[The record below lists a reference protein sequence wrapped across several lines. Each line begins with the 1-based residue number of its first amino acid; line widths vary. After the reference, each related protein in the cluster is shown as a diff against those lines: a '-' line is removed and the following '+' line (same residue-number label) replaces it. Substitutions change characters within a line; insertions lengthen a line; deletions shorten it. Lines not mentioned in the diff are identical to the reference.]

1 MQNLAHV
8 LASSSTPTSLQ
19 TVLSVTTNTCI
30 DICNALHKG
39 SLAGI
44 LGVAGNE
51 NVQGEEQKKLDI
63 ISNDMLKTALL
74 ACPAV
79 RAVASE
85 EEDDIVPA
93 NTTGEYLIAFDPLD
107 GSSNIDINAMVGT
120 IFSIYHDT
128 GSKPATEQGFLKP
141 GSEQVAAGYVLY
153 GPSCMLVLTTGNGVQ
168 MFTLDPENN
177 DFVLTQDQ
185 VTVAA
190 ETQEFAINL
199 SNQRFWSAAMQNYVN
214 DLIAG
219 STGTR
224 KKDFNMRWV
233 AAMVGDVHRILCR
246 GGIFI
251 YPWDS
256 KSPNRAGKLRLMYE
270 ANPMA
275 MLIEQSGGK
284 AHTHSQRILDIQPE
298 GIHQRVAVILGAAN
312 EVDKCLSY

>member
-1 MQNLAHV
+1 MHNLAHV
-8 LASSSTPTSLQ
+8 LANSSTPNALQ
-19 TVLSVTTNTCI
+19 NLLSVTTDTCI
-30 DICNALHKG
+30 DICKALHKG

-63 ISNDMLKTALL
+63 ISNNMLKEALL
-74 ACPAV
+74 KCSDV
-79 RAVASE
+79 RAIASE

-93 NTTGEYLIAFDPLD
+93 NTQGQYLIAFDPLD

-128 GSKPATEQGFLKP
+128 GESPATEQSFLKP
-141 GSEQVAAGYVLY
+141 GTEQVAAGYVLY
-153 GPSCMLVLTTGNGVQ
+153 GPSCMLVLTTGQGVQ
-168 MFTLDPENN
+168 MFTLDPEKNE
-177 DFVLTQDQ
+177 FILTQNK
-185 VTVAA
+185 VEVAA
-190 ETQEFAINL
+190 DTQEFAINM
-199 SNQRFWSAAMQNYVN
+199 SNQRFWSAATQTYVS
-214 DLIAG
+214 DLVAG
-219 STGTR
+219 SSGTR
-224 KKDFNMRWV
+224 EKDFNMRWV

-256 KSPNRAGKLRLMYE
+256 KTPNRAGKLRLMYE

-275 MLIEQSGGK
+275 MLIEQAGGK
-284 AHTHSQRILDIQPE
+284 AHTHTQRILDIQPE

>member
-19 TVLSVTTNTCI
+19 TVLSVTTDTCI
-30 DICNALHKG
+30 DICKALHKG

-93 NTTGEYLIAFDPLD
+93 NTAGEYLIAFDPLD

-128 GSKPATEQGFLKP
+128 GETAATEQSFLKR
-141 GSEQVAAGYVLY
+141 GTEQVAAGYVLY
-153 GPSCMLVLTTGNGVQ
+153 GPSCMLVLTTGQGVQ
-168 MFTLDPENN
+168 MFTLDPEKNE
-177 DFVLTQDQ
+177 FILTQNK
-185 VTVAA
+185 VEVAA
-190 ETQEFAINL
+190 DTQEFAINM
-199 SNQRFWSAAMQNYVN
+199 SNQRFWSAATQTYVS
-214 DLIAG
+214 DLVAG
-219 STGTR
+219 SSGTR
-224 KKDFNMRWV
+224 EKDFNMRWV

-270 ANPMA
+270 AKPMA

-284 AHTHSQRILDIQPE
+284 AYTHSQRILDIQPE